1 MWKEH
6 LEDLERKCI
15 LLLWSGMSYKGQL
28 INLVDH
34 VVQFYILTDFLLV
47 LSMTERSG
55 EVSNDNCRLF
65 TLSFFLCE
73 ICTSVV

>member
-6 LEDLERKCI
+6 FEDLERKRI
-15 LLLWSGMSYKGQL
+15 LLLWSGMFYKGQL

-47 LSMTERSG
+47 LSMTER
-55 EVSNDNCRLF
+55 EVVKFLMIIVDYLHFLF
-65 TLSFFLCE
+65 SFVKFAPL
-73 ICTSVV
+73 